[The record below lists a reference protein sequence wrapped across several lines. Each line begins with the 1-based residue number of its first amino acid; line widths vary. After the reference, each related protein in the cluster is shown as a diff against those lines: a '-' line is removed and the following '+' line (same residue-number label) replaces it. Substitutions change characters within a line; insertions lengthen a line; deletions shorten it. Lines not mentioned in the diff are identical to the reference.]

1 MASQSRSRSVTVRRE
16 LEPGD
21 LEGLTR
27 LHGAIYP
34 REHRLG
40 GSFVADV
47 ERDLASAIDRG
58 WPQRGA
64 VWIVEHGGEIAGS
77 LALTEEDDGPAKIRW
92 FLLAPS
98 LRGQGLG
105 RRLLTELVAEADEA
119 GHEAICLV
127 TFSDLQTAGH
137 LYRSLGFE
145 ITESH
150 RDDRWGRPLLLQRYE
165 RRRP

>member
-1 MASQSRSRSVTVRRE
+1 MELRQLRYFAAVARRGNFTRAAEELHLAQSALSQQVRRLERE
-16 LEPGD
+16 LGVE
-21 LEGLTR
+21 LLLRTTRRVELTD
-27 LHGAIYP
+27 A
-34 REHRLG
+34 
-40 GSFVADV
+40 
-47 ERDLASAIDRG
+47 
-58 WPQRGA
+58 
-64 VWIVEHGGEIAGS
+64 GEIAGS

-119 GHEAICLV
+119 GHERLCLV
-127 TFSDLQTAGH
+127 TFSDLRSAAR

-145 ITESH
+145 ITDSY
-150 RDDRWGRPLLLQRYE
+150 RDGRWGRPLLLQRYE